1 MKYIEYFSTD
11 KLYRIKGRKISKR
24 AILTI
29 GICATILLFI
39 SSLLCFRVAV
49 KINSQD
55 GLVKYSENGK
65 IDYKIYL
72 KDNNYYNTSYLE
84 KGMQYVASLIKT
96 INVRFDYQMH
106 SDSKIDFDTNYKVV
120 GEVQITEKD
129 DPTKILYS
137 KKEDLVSN
145 KNITKVDNNY
155 VINEEI
161 DIDYDKYNELV
172 NSYKRD
178 YGLIVS
184 SNLILSLEVDTK
196 GNVNNVENALNK
208 NNKLQMSI
216 PLSEQT
222 VNIKMDADEIE
233 DGGTLLNSNK
243 LFTISNYL
251 MFIVFIILFVIT
263 IASIVLDIYFYIKN
277 FKKDKYKETVEKI
290 LRQYDRIIVNGK
302 ISIDESKFK
311 NKVYPDTIE
320 EMVDAAQ
327 TLEVPIYYYEAIPN
341 EKSFFVIIK
350 NNTLYKYRLTRA
362 FLEKNPNNK
371 KEDKQNTFDDKNDDE
386 SVNKFNFEDTTP
398 VKLKDD
404 IDTDKNEKE
413 SEEDNL

>member
-49 KINSQD
+49 KVGSQD

-72 KDNNYYNTSYLE
+72 KDNNYYNTSYLG

-96 INVRFDYQMH
+96 VNVRFDYQMH
-106 SDSKIDFDTNYKVV
+106 SDSKIDFNTNYKVV

-129 DPTKILYS
+129 GPTKILYS

-145 KNITKVDNNY
+145 KNITKVDNNF

-196 GNVNNVENALNK
+196 GNVNDVENALNK

-233 DGGTLLNSNK
+233 DSGTLLNSNK

-251 MFIVFIILFVIT
+251 MFIVFIILSVVT

-277 FKKDKYKETVEKI
+277 MKKDKYKETVEKI

-311 NKVYPDTIE
+311 NKIYPDTIE

-362 FLEKNPNNK
+362 FLEKNPDNK
-371 KEDKQNTFDDKNDDE
+371 KQKI
-386 SVNKFNFEDTTP
+386 
-398 VKLKDD
+398 L
-404 IDTDKNEKE
+404 
-413 SEEDNL
+413 

>member
-49 KINSQD
+49 KVGSQD

-72 KDNNYYNTSYLE
+72 KDNNYYNTSYLG

-96 INVRFDYQMH
+96 VNVRFDYQMH
-106 SDSKIDFDTNYKVV
+106 SDSKIDFNTNYKVV

-129 DPTKILYS
+129 GPTKILYS

-145 KNITKVDNNY
+145 KNITKVDNNF

-196 GNVNNVENALNK
+196 GNVNDVENALNK

-233 DGGTLLNSNK
+233 DSGTLLNSNK

-251 MFIVFIILFVIT
+251 MFIVFIILSVVT

-311 NKVYPDTIE
+311 NKIYPDTIE

-362 FLEKNPNNK
+362 FLEKNPDNK
-371 KEDKQNTFDDKNDDE
+371 KQKI
-386 SVNKFNFEDTTP
+386 
-398 VKLKDD
+398 L
-404 IDTDKNEKE
+404 
-413 SEEDNL
+413 